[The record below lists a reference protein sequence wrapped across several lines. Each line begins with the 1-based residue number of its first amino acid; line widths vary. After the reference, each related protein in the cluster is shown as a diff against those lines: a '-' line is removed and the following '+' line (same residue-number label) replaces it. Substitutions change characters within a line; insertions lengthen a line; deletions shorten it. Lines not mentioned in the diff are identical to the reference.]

1 MGNWVVNNS
10 NIKLARPFNSFL
22 FKYSVFSMNHP
33 LAQSSDPII
42 QIQDLNLSFGSTV
55 ILQQVNFNLY
65 QEQVLA
71 LIGPNGAGKSS
82 LLQVMSGYIKAN
94 SGRVLYQGQ
103 NVCGLKPYQ
112 LMRLGWGRGFQTSS
126 LMANLSLK
134 EHLMAAFVAASNKP
148 YWFWQST
155 QENISMQEKVY
166 AILLQQDWLAIQ
178 DLQASQLSY
187 ANQRALDLILIT
199 IAQPSVLLLD
209 EPTAGLS
216 QSETRIWQEK
226 FQALK
231 KNKTVL
237 LVEHDMELVFSV
249 ADQIA
254 VLDQGQII
262 AVGTADQIK
271 ANKAVQQAY
280 LGALE
285 PGLTAA
291 CETSLKA

>member
-1 MGNWVVNNS
+1 MLTVS
-10 NIKLARPFNSFL
+10 
-22 FKYSVFSMNHP
+22 
-33 LAQSSDPII
+33 
-42 QIQDLNLSFGSTV
+42 NLSVQFGKRV
-55 ILQQVNFNLY
+55 LFDEVNVTFTQGNCY
-65 QEQVLA
+65 GI
-71 LIGPNGAGKSS
+71 IGANGAGKSS